1 MSSRHFSH
9 ELSKYR
15 VHDQNIL
22 DPPGS
27 YFIYYSTMVFYLI
40 LQKFETNLMQSQDC
54 SDHFSKYTFIFRLT
68 IFHALLVYSFSMTAL
83 QLFEII
89 AESSIILKL
98 TVKKIVE
105 MSSYL

>member
-1 MSSRHFSH
+1 MSTRHFSH

-15 VHDQNIL
+15 VYYQNIL

-40 LQKFETNLMQSQDC
+40 LLKFETNPMQSQDR
-54 SDHFSKYTFIFRLT
+54 SSKYSFVFRLT
-68 IFHALLVYSFSMTAL
+68 VFHALLLYSLSTTAL
-83 QLFEII
+83 QLFEIT
-89 AESSIILKL
+89 AEFSVILKL
-98 TVKKIVE
+98 TCIKIVE